1 MTKPNGAQPL
11 ARQARLKWVP
21 INEMRVSPH
30 AQRELNQ
37 NRVNKILAN
46 LDLEQIGTPTVNWRD
61 GYWWIID
68 GQHRIVALREFGF
81 ADDKLQCWT
90 YEALSEQ
97 EEAKKFRQLNDQ
109 LRVDAMAE
117 FKVGVTAG
125 FDEECDINRIV
136 LATDLRIT
144 REKIDGGIAAVGT
157 LRRVYRSHGGPTLG
171 RSLRIIRDGFGDA
184 GLEAP
189 LIDGMGRVCGRYNGS
204 LSDEDLVAKFQ
215 KMAGG
220 AAGLLNKAEMTRR
233 ATGATRGEAVAAAI
247 VEVANRGRRGSSRLN
262 DWWTSA

>member
-1 MTKPNGAQPL
+1 MSKPTANQPL

-21 INEMRVSPH
+21 IAEMRVSPH

-68 GQHRIVALREFGF
+68 GQHRVVALREFGF

-90 YEALSEQ
+90 YEGLSEQ

-136 LATDLRIT
+136 LAQDLRVT
-144 REKIDGGIAAVGT
+144 REKVDGGIAAVGT
-157 LRRVYRSHGGPTLG
+157 LRRVYRMHGGPTLG

-189 LIDGMGRVCGRYNGS
+189 VIDSMGRVCGRYNGS
-204 LSDEDLVAKFQ
+204 LSDDELVEKFQ
-215 KMAGG
+215 RMAGG
-220 AAGLLNKAEMTRR
+220 VSGLLNKAEMTRR
-233 ATGATRGEAVAAAI
+233 ATGASRSEAVAATI
-247 VEVANRGRRGSSRLN
+247 VEVANRGRRGAAKLN
-262 DWWTSA
+262 DWWAT

>member
-1 MTKPNGAQPL
+1 MTKPNGSVALQ
-11 ARQARLKWVP
+11 RQARLKWVAL
-21 INEMRVSPH
+21 NEMRVSAH
-30 AQRELNQ
+30 GQRELNQ

-68 GQHRIVALREFGF
+68 GQHRVVALREFGF

-90 YEALSEQ
+90 YEGLSEQ

-117 FKVGVTAG
+117 FKVGVTAE
-125 FDEECDINRIV
+125 FEEECDINRIV
-136 LATDLRIT
+136 LSHDLRVT
-144 REKIDGGIAAVGT
+144 REKVDGAIAAVGT
-157 LRRVYRSHGGPTLG
+157 LRRVYRTQGGPTLG
-171 RSLRIIRDGFGDA
+171 RALRIIRDGFGDA

-189 LIDGMGRVCGRYNGS
+189 VIDGMGRVCGRYNGS
-204 LSDEDLVAKFQ
+204 LSDDDLVAKFQ

-220 AAGLLNKAEMTRR
+220 VSGLLSKAEQTRR
-233 ATGATRGEAVAAAI
+233 ATGAAKGEAVAATI
-247 VEVANRGRRGSSRLN
+247 VEVANRGRRGSSKLS
-262 DWWTSA
+262 DWWAAS